1 MATFNKMPIIFA
13 LSNPTSKAE
22 CTAEE
27 AYTHS
32 GIWQPRDIWVIFSP
46 PPSFI
51 FKDRKVLLWITLV
64 RTYVRTYLLTYVQVI
79 FRRSHPTLKLIKQKM
94 SKILQV
100 NVPIFFYFAEI
111 QKLTKLGPK
120 NRFWGLKIKINL
132 PPDQTSHSS
141 GARGYAPPIPNP
153 HITPHE
159 IGQLRP
165 WLHTQ
170 LGGIPPPLSFQTLH
184 TLTYKVDG
192 YYQGILNNNKLNWK
206 HMQMMRNYNHDFST
220 K

>member
-1 MATFNKMPIIFA
+1 MPYWRTHGGVIPPPALALNGRLSMGGLEAMSAKIFLPPLEKILWGGGQIIFR
-13 LSNPTSKAE
+13 LFRRCKTDPKGVKKSK
-22 CTAEE
+22 CTAVTII
-27 AYTHS
+27 Y
-32 GIWQPRDIWVIFSP
+32 P
-46 PPSFI
+46 P
-51 FKDRKVLLWITLV
+51 
-64 RTYVRTYLLTYVQVI
+64 Y
-79 FRRSHPTLKLIKQKM
+79 
-94 SKILQV
+94 
-100 NVPIFFYFAEI
+100 FF
-111 QKLTKLGPK
+111 LPK
-120 NRFWGLKIKINL
+120 RL

-141 GARGYAPPIPNP
+141 GARGYAPPIHNP